1 MQRFQQF
8 HLGKLAT
15 PFQWLYSLPRIFF
28 GMFYHGLA
36 GMYDGVT
43 SLISM
48 GLWKEWLA
56 TTLPYLDGPK
66 ILELGPGPGHLQ
78 KMLNQNGNLVF
89 GLEESHQMI
98 LQARRHLHKNGHT
111 FHLIRAIGQDIPFQ
125 KGVFDQIVSTFPA
138 EFITHPH
145 TLSEIRRVL
154 KPQGEL
160 VILRFAWLSD
170 RRWPYKATAWLF
182 RLVGEA
188 PIDGL
193 PEERL
198 IAPFQE
204 AGFQVHIEQLDL
216 ESSGVLLLC
225 CKQGVDRVPF
235 LSVRKPESV
244 SLD

>member
-1 MQRFQQF
+1 MQSFRQF

-15 PFQWLYSLPRIFF
+15 PFQWLYSLPSIFF

-36 GMYDGVT
+36 GMYNGVT
-43 SLISM
+43 FIISM
-48 GLWKEWLA
+48 GLWKDWLA
-56 TTLPYLDGPK
+56 TTLPYLEGPK
-66 ILELGPGPGHLQ
+66 VLEIGPGPGHLQ
-78 KMLNQNGNLVF
+78 KMLSQNGRLIF

-98 LQARRHLHKNGHT
+98 VQARRRLHKNG
-111 FHLIRAIGQDIPFQ
+111 FASRMIRAIGQDIPFPDA
-125 KGVFDQIVSTFPA
+125 VFDQVVTTFPA
-138 EFITHPH
+138 EFITHPG
-145 TLSEIRRVL
+145 TLGEIRRVL

-198 IAPFQE
+198 VAPFQE
-204 AGFQVHIEQLDL
+204 AGFQVRIEQLDL
-216 ESSGVLLLC
+216 GSSGVLLLC
-225 CKQGVDRVPF
+225 CTHGVDGVPV
-235 LSVRKPESV
+235 LSIGRTESV
-244 SLD
+244 LGG

>member
-15 PFQWLYSLPRIFF
+15 PFQWLYSLPRVFF
-28 GMFYHGLA
+28 AVFYHGLA

-43 SLISM
+43 SAISM

-56 TTLPYLDGPK
+56 TTLPYLDGPNV
-66 ILELGPGPGHLQ
+66 LEIGPGPGHLQ

-98 LQARRHLHKNGHT
+98 VQARRRLHKNGHASRLT
-111 FHLIRAIGQDIPFQ
+111 RAIGQDIPFPDAI
-125 KGVFDQIVSTFPA
+125 FDQVVSTFPA

-160 VILRFAWLSD
+160 VILRFAWLSG

-182 RLVGEA
+182 ELVGEA

-193 PEERL
+193 PEDRL

-204 AGFQVHIEQLDL
+204 AGFQVRIDQLDL
-216 ESSGVLLLC
+216 DSSGVLLLY
-225 CKQGVDRVPF
+225 CKQDVDSVPF
-235 LSVRKPESV
+235 LSLRRTEGV
-244 SLD
+244 SGV

>member
-1 MQRFQQF
+1 MQRFRQF

-43 SLISM
+43 SAISM

-56 TTLPYLDGPK
+56 TTLPYLDSPYV
-66 ILELGPGPGHLQ
+66 LEIGPGPGHLQ
-78 KMLNQNGNLVF
+78 KMLGQNGNQVF
-89 GLEESHQMI
+89 GLEESYQMI
-98 LQARRHLHKNGHT
+98 VQARRRLHKDGHT
-111 FHLIRAIGQDIPFQ
+111 SRLIRAIGQDIPFRDAS
-125 KGVFDQIVSTFPA
+125 FDRVVTTFPA
-138 EFITHPH
+138 EFITHPK

-154 KPQGEL
+154 KVQGEL

-198 IAPFQE
+198 VAPFIE
-204 AGFQVHIEQLDL
+204 AGFQVRIQQLDL
-216 ESSGVLLLC
+216 GSSGVLLLC
-225 CKQGVDRVPF
+225 CTQEIDRVPV
-235 LSVRKPESV
+235 LSFGRTESV
-244 SLD
+244 SED